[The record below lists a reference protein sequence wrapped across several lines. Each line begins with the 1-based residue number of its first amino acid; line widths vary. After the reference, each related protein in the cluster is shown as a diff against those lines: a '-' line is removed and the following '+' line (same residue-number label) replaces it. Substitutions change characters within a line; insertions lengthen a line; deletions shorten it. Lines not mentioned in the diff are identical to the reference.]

1 MKVIL
6 TERVKSLGSVGE
18 IVNVSAGYARNF
30 LLPEEKAV
38 IADEGNQSQLKH
50 QERRLAKKVGEQKSG
65 AVELQGKVEGLTLNL
80 VKKVGAS
87 GKLFG
92 TVTTNEISKEL
103 EKQGLDVERRLLV
116 LENPIKAVGTF
127 DVKAKLFKDV
137 EANFKVKVDV
147 DPKQVA
153 EMKKK
158 QEELEL
164 EKAAKAEAKA
174 KAAAEA
180 EANGETSEED
190 KKEDGPQTE
199 EQRLAA
205 EAAQILRSF

>member
-30 LLPEEKAV
+30 LLPEQKAV
-38 IADEGNQSQLKH
+38 IADEGNQNQLKH
-50 QERRLAKKVGEQKSG
+50 EQRRLAKKVGEQKNG
-65 AVELQGKVEGLTLNL
+65 AVELKGKVDGLTLNL

-103 EKQGLDVERRLLV
+103 EKQGLDVERRLLI
-116 LENPIKAVGTF
+116 LETPIKAVGTF
-127 DVKAKLFKDV
+127 DVKAKLFTDV

-158 QEELEL
+158 QEELAL
-164 EKAAKAEAKA
+164 EKEAKAEAKA

-180 EANGETSEED
+180 EANGETLDED